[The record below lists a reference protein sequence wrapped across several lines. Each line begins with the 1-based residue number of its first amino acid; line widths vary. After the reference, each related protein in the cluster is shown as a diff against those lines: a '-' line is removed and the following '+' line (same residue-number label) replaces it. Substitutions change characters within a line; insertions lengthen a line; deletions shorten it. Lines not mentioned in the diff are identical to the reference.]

1 MDSGIK
7 KKNLEIMEPFVYSW
21 ALENLPH
28 GILVP
33 LYRELLGLLN
43 WELGTSPTVKLEAVW

>member
-7 KKNLEIMEPFVYSW
+7 MKNLEIMEPFVHSW
-21 ALENLPH
+21 TLENLPH

-33 LYRELLGLLN
+33 LYRKPLGLLN
-43 WELGTSPTVKLEAVW
+43 